1 MASKSGGIARLFLRR
16 WGLLP
21 LLTCWLVAA
30 DDVHAAD
37 YKILRAQSVF
47 VIVTHKGGFAAGA
60 AHNHVVAAS
69 GYKARFELEE
79 SNPLLSRFQMELATE
94 DLVVDDPEQRQ
105 KWYPRLEALAIL
117 DEPFNELSEKD
128 RAKIRETML
137 SKKQL
142 DASAFPEITA
152 RVEEVVAQSSTL
164 GNVEL
169 PYRVMLR
176 LNVHG
181 QEVVKSVAARYERDG
196 EKVLIEAVGVF
207 RFEDFGIKPYS
218 ALLGAVKNKN
228 EFHIYAAVVAVPMEK

>member
-1 MASKSGGIARLFLRR
+1 MR

-21 LLTCWLVAA
+21 VLTCWLLAS
-30 DDVHAAD
+30 DLQAAD
-37 YKILRAQSVF
+37 YRVLTERSVF

-69 GYKARFELEE
+69 RYEARFWLEE
-79 SNPLLSRFQMELATE
+79 SKPLSARFQMEFATE
-94 DLVVDDPEQRQ
+94 DLVVDDPAQRQ

-117 DEPFNELSEKD
+117 DEPFKEMSEKD

-142 DASAFPEITA
+142 DASVFPEITA
-152 RVEEVVAQSSTL
+152 RVEEVVAKSSTL

-181 QEVVKSVAARYERDG
+181 REVVEPVAARYERDG
-196 EKVLIEAVGVF
+196 EKVLIEAVGIF

-218 ALLGAVKNKN
+218 AMLGAVKNKN
-228 EFHIYAAVVAVPMEK
+228 EFHIYVTVVAVPVEK